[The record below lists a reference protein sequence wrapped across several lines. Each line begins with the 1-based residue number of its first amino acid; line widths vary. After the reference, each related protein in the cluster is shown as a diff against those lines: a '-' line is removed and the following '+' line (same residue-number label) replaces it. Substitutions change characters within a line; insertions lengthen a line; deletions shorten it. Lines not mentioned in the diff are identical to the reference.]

1 LVSVP
6 SRSKKIVAI
15 LAVSVLIPASL
26 FDLNEAA
33 DQGNAQ
39 PSYAEIGIADVV
51 YRLKARYWPGVSVK
65 SRYHRPSH
73 GIHR

>member
-1 LVSVP
+1 MERVIPGFGLVSVP

-33 DQGNAQ
+33 GQGNAQ
-39 PSYAEIGIADVV
+39 PSSG
-51 YRLKARYWPGVSVK
+51 RNR
-65 SRYHRPSH
+65 HR
-73 GIHR
+73 